1 MARSAIAA
9 ALVLRAIGGEQSCRL
24 TESSCSLEQ
33 LPRDVSTLIYPGGA
47 TRCIFSDSPEY
58 GFQVIPGSSKK
69 LLLFFQGGGACFNDV
84 SSREA
89 DSAPCLSHLVLQPL
103 FGIFNREKVS
113 NPFRDYTIVHV
124 NYCSGD
130 LHVGNV
136 LRWYLDRQLQRVAQ
150 RGYVNALAAVSWA
163 RKNVGELSSLVVA
176 GSSTGALGAQLWT
189 ETILKSFSY
198 QSAALLMDSDMAIFP
213 SGTEGPLLKAFGA
226 CATGLFDTDA
236 TTQRKCGAGELTIQE
251 MLETTMA
258 RHKEVTMAA
267 ITSLQDRMQVHFYN
281 AVCMA
286 EMLPADLTAYD
297 FERKLMTRL
306 EGYNRSPNFVTY
318 LMPGDRNYFL
328 PLEAF
333 FSEAA
338 LPQWLSTLPE
348 LAGQQISSF
357 CRGNCGTLNTKTF
370 MLTSHPVNQKGEL
383 PKESAPSGEAT
394 LIHVP
399 ETSRVPWW
407 SSWYHAAL
415 LSVAV
420 ALCIGAFLDRR
431 SPSSYRASRSFSEDD
446 FSDDEKI

>member
-1 MARSAIAA
+1 MARGAIAA
-9 ALVLRAIGGEQSCRL
+9 ALVLGAIGGEPSCHL
-24 TESSCSLEQ
+24 TDSSCSLEQ

-58 GFQVIPGSSKK
+58 GFQVIPGSSEK

-136 LRWYLDRQLQRVAQ
+136 LRWYLDRQLQRVEQ
-150 RGYVNALAAVSWA
+150 RGYVNALAGVKWA
-163 RKNVGELSSLVVA
+163 RKNVGQLSSLVVA
-176 GSSTGALGAQLWT
+176 GSSTGALGAQLWM
-189 ETILKSFSY
+189 ETILQTFSY
-198 QSAALLMDSDMAIFP
+198 QAAALLMDSDMAILP
-213 SGTEGPLLKAFGA
+213 SRTEGPLLKGFGA
-226 CATGLFDTDA
+226 CDTGLFESDA
-236 TTQRKCGAGELTIQE
+236 KQKCAAGELTIQAV
-251 MLETTMA
+251 LEQTMA

-267 ITSLQDRMQVHFYN
+267 ISSLQDRMQVRFYN

-286 EMLPADLTAYD
+286 EMLPADLTPYD

-306 EGYNRSPNFVTY
+306 EEYNRYPNFVTY
-318 LMPGDRNYFL
+318 LVPGDRNYFL

-333 FSEAA
+333 FGEAA

-357 CRGNCGTLNTKTF
+357 CSGKCGTLSSKSF

-383 PKESAPSGEAT
+383 PKESAPSGEAK
-394 LIHVP
+394 LIQVP
-399 ETSRVPWW
+399 ELSRLPWW
-407 SSWYHAAL
+407 SSWYHVAL
-415 LSVAV
+415 LSVAL

-431 SPSSYRASRSFSEDD
+431 SPSSYSASRSFSEDD
-446 FSDDEKI
+446 FSDEDKI